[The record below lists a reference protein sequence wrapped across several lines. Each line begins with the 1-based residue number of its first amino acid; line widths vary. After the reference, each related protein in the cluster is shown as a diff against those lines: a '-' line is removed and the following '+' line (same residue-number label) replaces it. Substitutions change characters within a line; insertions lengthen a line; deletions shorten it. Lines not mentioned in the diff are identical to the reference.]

1 MSAPIMAAMRPSD
14 QGPSHGRGPGEGE
27 ADAREA
33 LRAERAERGG
43 RA

>member
-1 MSAPIMAAMRPSD
+1 MSGRIMAAMRPSN

-27 ADAREA
+27 PNAREA
-33 LRAERAERGG
+33 LRAKRAQRGG